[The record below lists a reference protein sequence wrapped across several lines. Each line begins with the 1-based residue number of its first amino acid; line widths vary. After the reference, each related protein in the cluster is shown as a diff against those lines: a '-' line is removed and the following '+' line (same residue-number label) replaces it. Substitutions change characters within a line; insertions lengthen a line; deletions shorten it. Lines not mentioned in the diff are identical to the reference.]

1 MNVNIQ
7 LLSFFVSFLY
17 GLGFYLFTRF
27 NKFML
32 SNKNN
37 VVKFLVTFVFI
48 IDVVILYIY
57 FMYKINFGSI
67 HPYFVLFVVLGF
79 FVMAKY
85 YNKCK
90 ECVKKIKI
98 FK

>member
-1 MNVNIQ
+1 MKIDVQ
-7 LLSFFVSFLY
+7 LLSFLVSFLY
-17 GLGFYLFTRF
+17 GIGFYLFTRF

-37 VVKFLVTFVFI
+37 VIKFLVTLVFI

-57 FMYKINFGSI
+57 FMYKINYGNI
-67 HPYFVLFVVLGF
+67 HPYFVVFVVLGF
-79 FVMAKY
+79 LFMGKY
-85 YNKCK
+85 FNKCK